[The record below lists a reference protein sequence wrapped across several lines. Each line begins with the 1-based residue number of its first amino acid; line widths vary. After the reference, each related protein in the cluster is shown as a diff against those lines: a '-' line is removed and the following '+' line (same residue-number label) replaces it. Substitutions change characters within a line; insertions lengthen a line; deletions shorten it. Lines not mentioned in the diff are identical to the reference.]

1 MTTLNTNTPTADTWW
16 VEVFVGETDGVSTAT
31 ARLHTRARTS
41 LSAHGTA
48 RLSATDRDVPEIG
61 YELATARA
69 LAALAH
75 QLLEAAADDI
85 GEVTHDLVSVAAL
98 ERGPTVKD
106 PTVD

>member
-1 MTTLNTNTPTADTWW
+1 MSD
-16 VEVFVGETDGVSTAT
+16 
-31 ARLHTRARTS
+31 
-41 LSAHGTA
+41 
-48 RLSATDRDVPEIG
+48 TDRDVPEIG

-98 ERGPTVKD
+98 ERD
-106 PTVD
+106 PTVEDPTVG